1 MAKKNSKKYADPVT
15 GTYVEPVTD
24 APYDKSAMQASI
36 EDQIALTN
44 ALAKQADFTQA
55 SIVDDLMPKA
65 VKESIERPVDP
76 VDEANEAI
84 NRDYPWAVP
93 SMTAQQR
100 AILCELYRIR
110 KALEAK

>member
-1 MAKKNSKKYADPVT
+1 MAKNKKKYADPVT

-24 APYDKSAMQASI
+24 APYDKS
-36 EDQIALTN
+36 EE
-44 ALAKQADFTQA
+44 
-55 SIVDDLMPKA
+55 IVMPKA
-65 VKESIERPVDP
+65 VEESIARPTDI

-93 SMTAQQR
+93 SMTACNR
-100 AILCELYRIR
+100 AVLVELYRIR

>member
-24 APYDKSAMQASI
+24 APYDKS
-36 EDQIALTN
+36 EE
-44 ALAKQADFTQA
+44 
-55 SIVDDLMPKA
+55 VVMPKA
-65 VKESIERPVDP
+65 VAESIARPTSI

-93 SMTAQQR
+93 SMTAVNR
-100 AILCELYRIR
+100 ALLVELYRIR
-110 KALEAK
+110 KALETK

>member
-1 MAKKNSKKYADPVT
+1 MAKKTKTQKYANPVT
-15 GTYVEPVTD
+15 GEYAELITD
-24 APYDKSAMQASI
+24 APYDNV
-36 EDQIALTN
+36 DY
-44 ALAKQADFTQA
+44 TQA
-55 SIVDDLMPKA
+55 SIVDDLLPKA

-84 NRDYPWAVP
+84 NTAYPWAVP
-93 SMTAQQR
+93 SMTAPQR

>member
-24 APYDKSAMQASI
+24 APYDKS
-36 EDQIALTN
+36 
-44 ALAKQADFTQA
+44 DFTQA
-55 SIVDDLMPKA
+55 SLVDDLLPKA
-65 VKESIERPVDP
+65 VAESIARPTDI

-93 SMTAQQR
+93 SMTAFNR
-100 AILCELYRIR
+100 ALLVELYRIR
-110 KALEAK
+110 KALETK

>member
-1 MAKKNSKKYADPVT
+1 MAKKTKTPKYADPVT

-24 APYDKSAMQASI
+24 APYDNS
-36 EDQIALTN
+36 EVVVL
-44 ALAKQADFTQA
+44 
-55 SIVDDLMPKA
+55 PKA
-65 VKESIERPVDP
+65 VAESLARPVDP

-84 NRDYPWAVP
+84 NTAYPWAVP
-93 SMTAQQR
+93 SMTSPQR

>member
-1 MAKKNSKKYADPVT
+1 MSKNPKKKYADPVT

-24 APYDKSAMQASI
+24 APYDTS
-36 EDQIALTN
+36 E
-44 ALAKQADFTQA
+44 
-55 SIVDDLMPKA
+55 IVVMPKA
-65 VKESIERPVDP
+65 IEESIARPDSP

-84 NRDYPWAVP
+84 NKDYPWAVA
-93 SMTAQQR
+93 SMTSPQR